1 MFRDRELNPIME
13 KNNWDELTYEE
24 QKEVLRGFTIK
35 YSAISKGTFDP
46 IYLTVEEKEYE
57 VKYNPIAEWF
67 YLGISN
73 AKIHDF
79 FNAQGSSYNRNW
91 SEDAFDYNWKPENQ
105 E

>member
-1 MFRDRELNPIME
+1 MFRDRELNPIIE

-57 VKYNPIAEWF
+57 VK
-67 YLGISN
+67 L
-73 AKIHDF
+73 
-79 FNAQGSSYNRNW
+79 FNIYSDTYTTTT
-91 SEDAFDYNWKPENQ
+91 EDYNEVREILLKKYKESNG
-105 E
+105 ES